1 MTVKNGGPEIGQL
14 RTHGAGVELTIYN
27 LKTRFSFRERN
38 GLKFMKNQV
47 LVDLIMKCVSEFLSN
62 YNSKWAQ
69 AAESNQAE
77 EVDGSL
83 PEMYSPIRRR
93 VLITR

>member
-1 MTVKNGGPEIGQL
+1 
-14 RTHGAGVELTIYN
+14 
-27 LKTRFSFRERN
+27 
-38 GLKFMKNQV
+38 MKNQF
-47 LVDLIMKCVSEFLSN
+47 LVDLMMKCVSEFLSN

-93 VLITR
+93 ALITR

>member
-1 MTVKNGGPEIGQL
+1 
-14 RTHGAGVELTIYN
+14 
-27 LKTRFSFRERN
+27 
-38 GLKFMKNQV
+38 MKNQV
-47 LVDLIMKCVSEFLSN
+47 FGEFDNEMCITVFFSK

-83 PEMYSPIRRR
+83 PRMYSPIRRWA
-93 VLITR
+93 LITR

>member
-1 MTVKNGGPEIGQL
+1 MIGQL
-14 RTHGAGVELTIYN
+14 RTHGPGVELTIYN
-27 LKTRFSFRERN
+27 RKTRFSFRERN
-38 GLKFMKNQV
+38 GLQLMKNQV
-47 LVDLIMKCVSEFLSN
+47 LMNLMMCITVFFSK

-83 PEMYSPIRRR
+83 PQMYSPIRRWA
-93 VLITR
+93 LITR

>member
-1 MTVKNGGPEIGQL
+1 MIGQL
-14 RTHGAGVELTIYN
+14 RTHGPGVELTIYN
-27 LKTRFSFRERN
+27 RKTRFSFRERN
-38 GLKFMKNQV
+38 GLQLMKNQV
-47 LVDLIMKCVSEFLSN
+47 LVNLIMKCVSQFFFSK

-83 PEMYSPIRRR
+83 PRMYSPIRRWA
-93 VLITR
+93 LITR

>member
-1 MTVKNGGPEIGQL
+1 MAVKNGGPEIGQL

-47 LVDLIMKCVSEFLSN
+47 LVDLIMKCVSERAFI
-62 YNSKWAQ
+62 K
-69 AAESNQAE
+69 
-77 EVDGSL
+77 V
-83 PEMYSPIRRR
+83 
-93 VLITR
+93 